1 MTRAAPRNTASRRAA
16 PPAPASAK
24 PAAPADDRQ
33 FVTAL
38 ARGLDVLRCFGNGAR
53 ELSPAEIAAL
63 TGLPQPTTWRLCRTL
78 SELGY
83 LTRIKGSEKL
93 RAGLAVLPLGQAVLK
108 ELPVLK
114 VLAPG
119 LRKLEQTFDGAI
131 SVAGR
136 DGFDMIFLERLQG
149 TAFVTDERVGTRVP
163 VARSSLG
170 WAHLAGLDDDARAAL
185 IAALDRADPKT
196 WRAVR
201 APFADALALY
211 RKHGYVVSTGMLHPQ
226 INAAAVPL
234 TLPDGEVL
242 ALSCGGLANH
252 FTPERLK
259 QAGTALAKLAK
270 TAAPK

>member
-170 WAHLAGLDDDARAAL
+170 WAHLAGLDDDARTAL

-196 WRAVR
+196 WRKVR

-211 RKHGYVVSTGMLHPQ
+211 RKHGYVVSIGMLHPQ